1 MKQLIL
7 FAIGAFLGVLVG
19 ASTVIGWM
27 GEGRATELTVR
38 ELKLAA
44 ADGQVA
50 ARLFADQRGAILEFI
65 DPASKGTAI
74 ELGVRESGRFLRVFS
89 PEGKHVASIQSSPP
103 DGASTLYLG
112 DTILET
118 RVLLGAIRSDVMYD
132 TTSQEGIEEWALQI
146 RDPVHRHAVVQLL
159 ARPGS
164 GPGQYRGSLQLL
176 KPTATK

>member
-1 MKQLIL
+1 ML
-7 FAIGAFLGVLVG
+7 FAIGTFIGALVG
-19 ASTVIGWM
+19 ASTVIEWLGK
-27 GEGRATELTVR
+27 GSASELTVR
-38 ELKLAA
+38 ELKLVA

-50 ARLFADQRGAILEFI
+50 ARLSADQRGAILEFI

-112 DTILET
+112 DTIFGT

-132 TTSQEGIEEWALQI
+132 TTSKEGIEEWALQI
-146 RDPVHRHAVVQLL
+146 RDPIHRRAVVQLL
-159 ARPGS
+159 ARPGTGS
-164 GPGQYRGSLQLL
+164 GQYRGTLQLL
-176 KPTATK
+176 NPMVTK